1 MTKYYAN
8 LDLNLNQI
16 LNGVLQNSPS
26 EPQSAVK
33 GQVFFDTTVN
43 RLKVYDGEKW
53 VSSALTGNEVVA
65 LLNQATTK
73 IKTSQI
79 DGFNEALGEISMSG
93 ADIVDAINSG
103 DTSVDADK
111 VQYEASKSV
120 KQALQ
125 EALQATGGIDGKVS
139 NAKQDTL
146 REAKEYSDSKIDE
159 LINGAPGDLD
169 TLKEI
174 ADMLSAN
181 KDIIETLKGATK
193 KHAETIGD
201 NVATE
206 HTVTHNLNTRDIVVN
221 IYENN
226 APGEA
231 VLADVEVTDVNS
243 VLIRTAQA
251 VEQDALK
258 VVVIG

>member
-1 MTKYYAN
+1 MTKFLSN
-8 LDLNLNQI
+8 LHLNQNQLI
-16 LNGVLQNSPS
+16 QAVLQNSGT

-53 VSSALTGNEVVA
+53 VSSALTGNEIVS
-65 LLNQATTK
+65 LLNQASTK

-79 DGFNEALGEISMSG
+79 DGFDEALGQIAMSG
-93 ADIVDAINSG
+93 ADIVDAINAG
-103 DTSVDADK
+103 DTSVNADK

-125 EALQATGGIDGKVS
+125 EALQATGGIDGKVD
-139 NAKQDTL
+139 NAKQDAL
-146 REAKEYSDSKIDE
+146 RQANEYADSKIDE

-174 ADMLSAN
+174 ADVLSAN

-201 NVATE
+201 GVATE
-206 HTVTHNLNTRDIVVN
+206 HTVTHNLNTRDVVVN
-221 IYENN
+221 LYENN
-226 APGEA
+226 APFEA
-231 VLADVEVTDVNS
+231 VLADVEITDVNS

-258 VVVIG
+258 IVVVG

>member
-1 MTKYYAN
+1 MVKHYAN

-26 EPQSAVK
+26 EPQSGVK
-33 GQVFFDTTVN
+33 GQIFFDTTVN
-43 RLKVYDGEKW
+43 RLKVYDGTKW

-79 DGFNEALGEISMSG
+79 DGFSEALGQVAMSG
-93 ADIVDAINSG
+93 SDIVDAINGG
-103 DTSVDADK
+103 DTLINPEK
-111 VQYEASKSV
+111 IQYEASKTV

-125 EALQATGGIDGKVS
+125 EALQATDEVDGKVT

-146 REAKEYSDSKIDE
+146 REAKEYSDSKINE

-174 ADMLSAN
+174 ADVLSTN
-181 KDIIETLKGATK
+181 KDAIETLKQAPK
-193 KHAETIGD
+193 KYAVTIGD
-201 NVATE
+201 GVATE
-206 HTVTHNLNTRDIVVN
+206 YTVTHNLNTQDVVVTLREDKAP
-221 IYENN
+221 YEV
-226 APGEA
+226 
-231 VLADVEVTDVNS
+231 VLADIEVTDVNS
-243 VLIRTAQA
+243 LLIRTAQA

-258 VVVIG
+258 VVVVG

>member
-1 MTKYYAN
+1 MTKFLSN
-8 LDLNLNQI
+8 LHLNQNQLI
-16 LNGVLQNSPS
+16 QAVLQNSGT

-53 VSSALTGNEVVA
+53 VSSALTGNEVVS
-65 LLNQATTK
+65 LLNQASTK

-139 NAKQDTL
+139 NAKQDAL
-146 REAKEYSDSKIDE
+146 REAKEYSDGKIDE

-201 NVATE
+201 GVAME
-206 HTVTHNLNTRDIVVN
+206 HTVTHNLNTRDVVVTLHEN
-221 IYENN
+221 QAPYEV
-226 APGEA
+226 
-231 VLADVEVTDVNS
+231 VLADIEVTDTNS
-243 VLIRTAQA
+243 VLVRTAQA

>member
-1 MTKYYAN
+1 MTKFLSN
-8 LDLNLNQI
+8 LQLNQNQLI
-16 LNGVLQNSPS
+16 QAVLQNSGT

-53 VSSALTGNEVVA
+53 VSSALTGNEVVS
-65 LLNQATTK
+65 LLNQASTK

-93 ADIVDAINSG
+93 ADIVEAINAG
-103 DTSVDADK
+103 DTSINADK
-111 VQYEASKSV
+111 VHYEASKSV

-125 EALQATGGIDGKVS
+125 EALQATDGIDGKVS
-139 NAKQDTL
+139 NAKQDAL
-146 REAKEYSDSKIDE
+146 RQANEYADTKIDE

-193 KHAETIGD
+193 KYAETIGD
-201 NVATE
+201 GVATE
-206 HTVTHNLNTRDIVVN
+206 HTVTHNLNTRDVVVTIHEN
-221 IYENN
+221 QAPYEV
-226 APGEA
+226 
-231 VLADVEVTDVNS
+231 VLADIEVTDTNS
-243 VLIRTAQA
+243 ILVRTAQA
-251 VEQDALK
+251 VGQDALK
-258 VVVIG
+258 VVVVG

>member
-1 MTKYYAN
+1 MAKLVN
-8 LDLNLNQI
+8 DLNFNQNQFI
-16 LNGVLQNSPS
+16 NAVLQNSS
-26 EPQSAVK
+26 IAPQSPK
-33 GQVFFDTTVN
+33 SGQIYFDTTSN

-65 LLNQATTK
+65 LVNQASTK

-93 ADIVDAINSG
+93 ADIVDAINGG

-201 NVATE
+201 GVATE
-206 HTVTHNLNTRDIVVN
+206 HTVTHNLNTRDVVVTLHEN
-221 IYENN
+221 QAPYEV
-226 APGEA
+226 
-231 VLADVEVTDVNS
+231 VLADIEVTDTNS
-243 VLIRTAQA
+243 ILVRTAQA
-251 VEQDALK
+251 VGQDALK
-258 VVVIG
+258 VVVVG

>member
-1 MTKYYAN
+1 MVKHYAN

-26 EPQSAVK
+26 EPQSAIK

-43 RLKVYDGEKW
+43 RLKVYDGTKW
-53 VSSALTGNEVVA
+53 VSSALTGNEIVT
-65 LLNQATTK
+65 LLNQASTK

-79 DGFNEALGEISMSG
+79 DGFNEALSEISMSG
-93 ADIVDAINSG
+93 ADIVDAINGG
-103 DTSVDADK
+103 DTSINAEK
-111 VQYEASKSV
+111 IQYEASKTV

-125 EALQATGGIDGKVS
+125 EALQATSEVDGKVT

-159 LINGAPGDLD
+159 LVNGAPGDLD

-193 KHAETIGD
+193 KHAATIGD

-206 HTVTHNLNTRDIVVN
+206 HTVTHNLNTRDVVVTIHEN
-221 IYENN
+221 QAPYEV
-226 APGEA
+226 
-231 VLADVEVTDVNS
+231 VLADVEVTDTNS
-243 VLIRTAQA
+243 ILVRTAQA
-251 VEQDALK
+251 VGQDALK

>member
-1 MTKYYAN
+1 MTKLLSN
-8 LDLNLNQI
+8 LQLNQNQLI
-16 LNGVLQNSPS
+16 QAVLQNSGT

-33 GQVFFDTTVN
+33 GQVFFDTSAN

-53 VSSALTGNEVVA
+53 VSSALTGNEIVT
-65 LLNQATTK
+65 LLNQASTK

-79 DGFNEALGEISMSG
+79 DGFDEALGQIAMSG

-103 DTSVDADK
+103 DTSVNADK

-125 EALQATGGIDGKVS
+125 EALQATSEVDGKVT
-139 NAKQDTL
+139 NAKQDAL

-201 NVATE
+201 GVATE
-206 HTVTHNLNTRDIVVN
+206 HTVTHNLNTRDVVVN
-221 IYENN
+221 LYENN
-226 APGEA
+226 APFEA
-231 VLADVEVTDVNS
+231 ILADVEVTDVNS

>member
-1 MTKYYAN
+1 MTKFLSN
-8 LDLNLNQI
+8 LQLNQNQLI
-16 LNGVLQNSPS
+16 QAVLQNSGT

-53 VSSALTGNEVVA
+53 VSSALTGNEIVS
-65 LLNQATTK
+65 LLNQASTK

-103 DTSVDADK
+103 DTSVNADK

-139 NAKQDTL
+139 NAKQDAL

-201 NVATE
+201 GVATE
-206 HTVTHNLNTRDIVVN
+206 HTVTHNLNTRDVIVTIHEN
-221 IYENN
+221 QAPYEV
-226 APGEA
+226 
-231 VLADVEVTDVNS
+231 VLADIEVTDTNS
-243 VLIRTAQA
+243 ILVRTAQA
-251 VEQDALK
+251 VGQDALK

>member
-1 MTKYYAN
+1 MTKFLSN
-8 LDLNLNQI
+8 LHLNQNQLI
-16 LNGVLQNSPS
+16 KAVLQNSGT

-65 LLNQATTK
+65 LVNQASTK

-93 ADIVDAINSG
+93 ADIVEAINAG
-103 DTSVDADK
+103 DTSINADK

-125 EALQATGGIDGKVS
+125 EALTATGGIDGKVS
-139 NAKQDTL
+139 NAKQDAL

-193 KHAETIGD
+193 KYAETIGD
-201 NVATE
+201 GVATE
-206 HTVTHNLNTRDIVVN
+206 HTVTHNLNTRDVVVTIHEN
-221 IYENN
+221 QAPYEV
-226 APGEA
+226 
-231 VLADVEVTDVNS
+231 VLADIEVTDTNS
-243 VLIRTAQA
+243 VLVRTAQA

>member
-53 VSSALTGNEVVA
+53 VSSALTGNEVVS
-65 LLNQATTK
+65 LLNQASTK

-93 ADIVDAINSG
+93 ADIVDAINGG
-103 DTSVDADK
+103 DTLINSEK
-111 VQYEASKSV
+111 IQYEASKTV

-125 EALQATGGIDGKVS
+125 EALQATGEVDGKVT

-146 REAKEYSDSKIDE
+146 REAKEYSDSKINE
-159 LINGAPGDLD
+159 LVNGAPGYLD

-206 HTVTHNLNTRDIVVN
+206 HTVTHNLNTRDVVVTIHEN
-221 IYENN
+221 QAPYEV
-226 APGEA
+226 
-231 VLADVEVTDVNS
+231 VLADIEVTDTNNILV
-243 VLIRTAQA
+243 RTAQA
-251 VEQDALK
+251 VGQDALK

>member
-65 LLNQATTK
+65 LLNQASTK

-79 DGFNEALGEISMSG
+79 DGFDEALGQIAMSG
-93 ADIVDAINSG
+93 ADIVDAINGG
-103 DTSVDADK
+103 DTLINSEK
-111 VQYEASKSV
+111 IQYEASKTV

-125 EALQATGGIDGKVS
+125 EALQATGEVDGKVS
-139 NAKQDTL
+139 NAKQDAL
-146 REAKEYSDSKIDE
+146 REAKEYSDSKINE
-159 LINGAPGDLD
+159 LVNGAPGDLD

-174 ADMLSAN
+174 ADVLSAN

-206 HTVTHNLNTRDIVVN
+206 HTVTHNLNTRDVVVTIHEN
-221 IYENN
+221 QSPYEV
-226 APGEA
+226 
-231 VLADVEVTDVNS
+231 VLADIEVTDTNS
-243 VLIRTAQA
+243 ILVRTAQV

>member
-1 MTKYYAN
+1 MTKFLSN
-8 LDLNLNQI
+8 LHLNQNQLI
-16 LNGVLQNSPS
+16 QAVLQNSGT

-33 GQVFFDTTVN
+33 GQIFFDTSVN

-53 VSSALTGNEVVA
+53 VSSALTGNEIVS
-65 LLNQATTK
+65 LLNQASTK

-79 DGFNEALGEISMSG
+79 DGFDEALGQIAMSG
-93 ADIVDAINSG
+93 ADIVDAINGG
-103 DTSVDADK
+103 DTLINSEK
-111 VQYEASKSV
+111 IQYEASKTV

-139 NAKQDTL
+139 NAKQDAL
-146 REAKEYSDSKIDE
+146 RQANEYADTKIDE

-174 ADMLSAN
+174 ADLLSAN
-181 KDIIETLKGATK
+181 KDVIETLKGATK

-206 HTVTHNLNTRDIVVN
+206 HTVTHNLNTRDVIVTIHEN
-221 IYENN
+221 QAPYEV
-226 APGEA
+226 
-231 VLADVEVTDVNS
+231 VLADVEVTDTNS
-243 VLIRTAQA
+243 ILVRTAQA

>member
-1 MTKYYAN
+1 MVKHYAN

-26 EPQSAVK
+26 EPQSGVK
-33 GQVFFDTTVN
+33 GQIFFDTTVN
-43 RLKVYDGEKW
+43 RLKIYDGEKW

-125 EALQATGGIDGKVS
+125 EALTATDGIDGKVS

-146 REAKEYSDSKIDE
+146 REAKEYSDSKIND
-159 LINGAPGDLD
+159 LISGAPGDLD

-174 ADMLSAN
+174 ADVLSTN
-181 KDIIETLKGATK
+181 KDTIETLKQAPKKYAT
-193 KHAETIGD
+193 TIGD
-201 NVATE
+201 GVATE
-206 HTVTHNLNTRDIVVN
+206 HTVTHNLNTQDVVVTLREDKAP
-221 IYENN
+221 YEV
-226 APGEA
+226 
-231 VLADVEVTDVNS
+231 VLADIEVTDVNS
-243 VLIRTAQA
+243 LLIRTAQA

-258 VVVIG
+258 VVVVG

>member
-1 MTKYYAN
+1 MTKFLSN
-8 LDLNLNQI
+8 LHLNQNQLI
-16 LNGVLQNSPS
+16 QAVLQNSGT

-53 VSSALTGNEVVA
+53 VPSSLTGNEVVT
-65 LLNQATTK
+65 LLNQASTK

-93 ADIVDAINSG
+93 ADIVSAINDG
-103 DTSVDADK
+103 DTSIDSDK

-125 EALQATGGIDGKVS
+125 EALQATDGIDGKVS

-174 ADMLSAN
+174 ADVLSTN

-193 KHAETIGD
+193 KYATIIGD
-201 NVATE
+201 GVATE
-206 HTVTHNLNTRDIVVN
+206 HTVTHNLNTRDVVVT
-221 IYENN
+221 IHENN
-226 APGEA
+226 APYEV
-231 VLADVEVTDVNS
+231 VLADVEVTDVNA

-258 VVVIG
+258 VVVVG

>member
-1 MTKYYAN
+1 MVKHYAN

-26 EPQSAVK
+26 EPQTGVK
-33 GQVFFDTTVN
+33 GQVFFDTSAN
-43 RLKVYDGEKW
+43 RMKIYNGEQW

-65 LLNQATTK
+65 LLNQASTK

-93 ADIVDAINSG
+93 ADIVDAINGG
-103 DTSVDADK
+103 DTLINSEK
-111 VQYEASKSV
+111 IQYEASKTV

-125 EALQATGGIDGKVS
+125 EALQATSEVDGKVT

-146 REAKEYSDSKIDE
+146 REAKEYSDTKIDE
-159 LINGAPGDLD
+159 LVNGAPGDLD

-193 KHAETIGD
+193 KHAATIGD

-206 HTVTHNLNTRDIVVN
+206 HTVTHNLNTRDVVVTIHEN
-221 IYENN
+221 QAPYEV
-226 APGEA
+226 
-231 VLADVEVTDVNS
+231 VLADIEVTDTNS
-243 VLIRTAQA
+243 ILVRTAQA
-251 VEQDALK
+251 VGQDALK

>member
-1 MTKYYAN
+1 MVKHYAN

-43 RLKVYDGEKW
+43 RLKVYDGTKW
-53 VSSALTGNEVVA
+53 VSSALTGNEVVS
-65 LLNQATTK
+65 LLNQASTK

-93 ADIVDAINSG
+93 ADIVEAINGG
-103 DTSVDADK
+103 DTFINSEK
-111 VQYEASKSV
+111 VQYEASKTV

-125 EALQATGGIDGKVS
+125 EALTATGGIDGKVS
-139 NAKQDTL
+139 NAKQDAL

-174 ADMLSAN
+174 ADVLSAN
-181 KDIIETLKGATK
+181 KDVIEMLKGATK
-193 KHAETIGD
+193 KYAETIGD
-201 NVATE
+201 GVATE
-206 HTVTHNLNTRDIVVN
+206 HTVTHNLNTQDVVVTLREDKAP
-221 IYENN
+221 YEV
-226 APGEA
+226 
-231 VLADVEVTDVNS
+231 VLADIEVTDVNS
-243 VLIRTAQA
+243 LLIRTAQA

-258 VVVIG
+258 VVVVG

>member
-1 MTKYYAN
+1 MTKFLSN
-8 LDLNLNQI
+8 LQLNQNQLI
-16 LNGVLQNSPS
+16 QAVLQNSGT

-53 VSSALTGNEVVA
+53 ASSALTGNEIVT
-65 LLNQATTK
+65 LLNQASTK

-79 DGFNEALGEISMSG
+79 DGFDEALGQIAMSG
-93 ADIVDAINSG
+93 ADIVDAINGG
-103 DTSVDADK
+103 DTSINADK
-111 VQYEASKSV
+111 VQYEASKTV

-139 NAKQDTL
+139 NAKQDAL
-146 REAKEYSDSKIDE
+146 RQANEYADTKIDE

-206 HTVTHNLNTRDIVVN
+206 HTVTHNLNTRDVVVTLHEN
-221 IYENN
+221 QAPYEV
-226 APGEA
+226 

-251 VEQDALK
+251 VGQDALK